1 MELLENRKIDSKEH
15 QIILKRLINEKIQEL
30 EVNKFNINIDKKE
43 INKLYNSQISLIKN
57 NIKNKEIERNLK
69 KKIEKS
75 MKWKNIIFN
84 KYKNK
89 LNININEINEIVKN
103 KNLSEDESENIIL
116 LEKNKKFNV
125 FSNIYFNEIKKKYYI
140 KVY

>member
-30 EVNKFNINIDKKE
+30 EVNNFNINIDKKE